1 MRANLPQET
10 LDLQIAEYVTLLI
23 FLMELG
29 ALENDIIFAIIF
41 KTDEKLSNENYIGR
55 VLPHA

>member
-10 LDLQIAEYVTLLI
+10 LDLQIAGYVTLLI

-29 ALENDIIFAIIF
+29 ALENDITFAIIF
-41 KTDEKLSNENYIGR
+41 KTDEKLSNENCIGR

>member
-29 ALENDIIFAIIF
+29 ALENDITFAIIF